1 MPILR
6 KIATFSVH
14 FKDGRND
21 LDPQREHRNMI
32 RTVIARIYPVNNF
45 PQLSKPLPEFH
56 ITTGTSR
63 STDKHSTEAT
73 SSLLLEPEV

>member
-1 MPILR
+1 MR
-6 KIATFSVH
+6 KIAPLNVH
-14 FKDGRND
+14 FEDGRND

-45 PQLSKPLPEFH
+45 PQLSKLLPEFRPVY
-56 ITTGTSR
+56 GTFR
-63 STDKHSTEAT
+63 STNWHSTEPT